1 MPRFTVAL
9 ACSAFGLIAGSSLA
23 QTGYDGKW
31 YVTLRCSSIED
42 KRGPVNGYELNF
54 PATVTSGR
62 LSAQYGAPGTPNS
75 LTYDGEVS
83 ADGVLQIK
91 ASGHTG
97 PSANTLGRVAQ
108 GTPFTYTLRGKLT
121 DKGGEATRVEGRPCV
136 ASFSR

>member
-1 MPRFTVAL
+1 MRRIAAAL
-9 ACSAFGLIAGSSLA
+9 GLSSLGLITGSSFA
-23 QTGYDGKW
+23 QPGYDGKW

-42 KRGPVNGYELNF
+42 KRGPVKGYELNF
-54 PATVTSGR
+54 PATVTSGK

-75 LTYDGEVS
+75 LTYEGEVS

-91 ASGHTG
+91 ASGNTG

-121 DKGGEATRVEGRPCV
+121 DTGGEATRVEGRPCV